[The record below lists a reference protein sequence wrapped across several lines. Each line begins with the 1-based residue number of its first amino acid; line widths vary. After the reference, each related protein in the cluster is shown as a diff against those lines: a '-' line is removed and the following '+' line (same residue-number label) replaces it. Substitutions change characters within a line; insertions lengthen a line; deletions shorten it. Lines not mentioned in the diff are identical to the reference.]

1 MTLNENLQSLWN
13 VPKPLRSD
21 KSSLPPF
28 PVSCLPIVPQAMAVG
43 IAKSTSTDVAMAG
56 TAILSALSHC
66 FSGVYRME
74 GKPDHIEPITLY
86 SLTLAEPSERK
97 SPVMKL
103 VKEPY
108 VMFAN
113 DYNNANRERIYLS
126 QEERNK
132 QSAEIERMQK
142 TENVT
147 AEEIAKKKAELDKT
161 PCACFKRVCVDDVT
175 PEALVGLLHENKT
188 MLMISAE
195 AGVFKNFGGR
205 YCNGIPNLDLFLK
218 CWGGESYQ
226 KDRCNASPIYLS
238 HPYLSICLCGQP
250 YILGELFA
258 NQAFRASGMIA
269 RFLYCFPKSKVG
281 SRKYETET
289 VNEKFTESYNKLV
302 YSVLNF
308 KYSRQSD
315 EEKIL
320 YFTAEAK
327 AEFAKYYDTAIE
339 PKLLTDF
346 AECQDW
352 GGKYHGLILRLCGL
366 LHCIKCVQDNV
377 PPESREVELLTL
389 GQAIDIAEYY
399 KQQARY
405 AYGIMGADSVTDDA
419 EYILNKLKANGI
431 EKTNSRELLRMC
443 RKFKS
448 ISQMSEPLRL
458 LTDNGFIRQIKDS
471 GGLIY
476 EVNPLSS
483 QEKMSA

>member
-161 PCACFKRVCVDDVT
+161 PCACFKRV
-175 PEALVGLLHENKT
+175 
-188 MLMISAE
+188 
-195 AGVFKNFGGR
+195 
-205 YCNGIPNLDLFLK
+205 
-218 CWGGESYQ
+218 
-226 KDRCNASPIYLS
+226 
-238 HPYLSICLCGQP
+238 
-250 YILGELFA
+250 
-258 NQAFRASGMIA
+258 
-269 RFLYCFPKSKVG
+269 
-281 SRKYETET
+281 
-289 VNEKFTESYNKLV
+289 
-302 YSVLNF
+302 
-308 KYSRQSD
+308 
-315 EEKIL
+315 
-320 YFTAEAK
+320 
-327 AEFAKYYDTAIE
+327 
-339 PKLLTDF
+339 
-346 AECQDW
+346 
-352 GGKYHGLILRLCGL
+352 
-366 LHCIKCVQDNV
+366 
-377 PPESREVELLTL
+377 
-389 GQAIDIAEYY
+389 
-399 KQQARY
+399 
-405 AYGIMGADSVTDDA
+405 
-419 EYILNKLKANGI
+419 
-431 EKTNSRELLRMC
+431 
-443 RKFKS
+443 
-448 ISQMSEPLRL
+448 
-458 LTDNGFIRQIKDS
+458 
-471 GGLIY
+471 
-476 EVNPLSS
+476 
-483 QEKMSA
+483 

>member
-1 MTLNENLQSLWN
+1 MNLNENSHSLWN

-28 PVSCLPIVPQAMAVG
+28 PISCLPIVPQAMAVG
-43 IAKSTSTDVAMAG
+43 IAESTSTDVAMAG

-74 GKPDHIEPITLY
+74 GKPDHTEPITLY

-103 VKEPY
+103 VKEPF
-108 VMFAN
+108 VTFSN
-113 DYNNANRERIYLS
+113 DYNNSNREQIYLS
-126 QEERNK
+126 QEKRNK
-132 QSAEIERMQK
+132 MSAEIERMEK
-142 TENVT
+142 SEDIS
-147 AEEIAKKKAELDKT
+147 AEEIAKKKAELDEK

-175 PEALVGLLHENKT
+175 PEALVGLLQDNDT

-226 KDRCNASPIYLS
+226 KDRCNASPIYLNR
-238 HPYLSICLCGQP
+238 PYLSICLCGQP

-258 NQAFRASGMIA
+258 NQVFRASGMIA
-269 RFLYCFPKSKVG
+269 RFLYCFPKSNVG
-281 SRKYETET
+281 SRKYETEM
-289 VNEKFTESYNKLV
+289 VNDKFTESYNRLV
-302 YSVLNF
+302 YSALNI
-308 KYSRQSD
+308 KYSKNNA
-315 EEKIL
+315 EEVIL
-320 YFTAEAK
+320 HFTAEAK

-339 PKLLTDF
+339 PKLLIDF

-366 LHCIKCVQDNV
+366 LHCIKAVQDNV
-377 PPESREVELLTL
+377 PPESRVVELLTL
-389 GQAIDIAEYY
+389 GQAIDIADYY

-405 AYGIMGADSVTDDA
+405 AYGVMGADSVTEDA
-419 EYILNKLKANGI
+419 EYILNKLKANGVV
-431 EKTNSRELLRMC
+431 KTNSRELLRMC
-443 RKFKS
+443 RKFRN
-448 ISQMSEPLRL
+448 ITQMSEPLQL
-458 LTDNGFIRQIKDS
+458 LTDSGYIRQISDS

-476 EVNPLSS
+476 EVNPLS
-483 QEKMSA
+483 A

>member
-1 MTLNENLQSLWN
+1 MNLNENLQSFWS

-28 PVSCLPIVPQAMAVG
+28 PISCLPIIPQAMAVG

-56 TAILSALSHC
+56 TAILSSLSHC

-74 GKPDHIEPITLY
+74 GKPDHTEPITLY
-86 SLTLAEPSERK
+86 SLILAEPSERK
-97 SPVMKL
+97 SPVL
-103 VKEPY
+103 RQIKEPY

-113 DYNNANRERIYLS
+113 DYNNQNRERIYLS

-132 QSAEIERMQK
+132 KSAEIERMQK
-142 TENVT
+142 TENIT
-147 AEEIAKKKAELDKT
+147 AEEIAKKKAELDET

-175 PEALVGLLHENKT
+175 PEALVGLLQDNKS

-226 KDRCNASPIYLS
+226 KDRCNAPPIYLKQ
-238 HPYLSICLCGQP
+238 PYLSICLCGQP
-250 YILGELFA
+250 YILGELFD

-289 VNEKFTESYNKLV
+289 VNEKFTESYKNLV
-302 YSVLNF
+302 YSALKT
-308 KYSRQSD
+308 KYDRNGGD
-315 EEKIL
+315 EIL
-320 YFTAEAK
+320 LHFTAEAK
-327 AEFAKYYDTAIE
+327 VEFAKYYDTAIE

-366 LHCIKCVQDNV
+366 LHCIKCVQENV
-377 PPESREVELLTL
+377 SPESREVELLTL

-405 AYGIMGADSVTDDA
+405 AYRIMGADSVTDDA

-431 EKTNSRELLRMC
+431 VKTNSRELLRMC

-471 GGLIY
+471 GGVIY
-476 EVNPLSS
+476 EFNPLSL
-483 QEKMSA
+483 QEKLSA